1 MNLSKNNYREVR
13 SMAYFETKYR
23 DYLYVIFRIGIGAL
37 FFMYGVQKLFGLW
50 GMPGGPAAFGT
61 LVWYAGAAEFLIGLA
76 LISGVFTRLASFF
89 GVIEM
94 LVAYFMGHV
103 AVGGWNPAVNQ
114 GAPALLFMF
123 AFLATFAYGAGKS
136 SLEQIV
142 F

>member
-1 MNLSKNNYREVR
+1 
-13 SMAYFETKYR
+13 MAFFETKYG
-23 DYLYVIFRIGIGAL
+23 DYLYVVFRIGIGAL
-37 FFMYGVQKLFGLW
+37 FLMLGVQKLFGLW
-50 GMPGGPAAFGT
+50 GMPGGAAAFGT

-76 LISGVFTRLASFF
+76 LILGVLTRLASFF

-123 AFLATFAYGAGKS
+123 AFIVTLAYGARKA
-136 SLEQIV
+136 SLEQAV
-142 F
+142 LGKELF